1 MLHLFSETNTKV
13 TIIIHK
19 KRHCVNAAYINSER
33 FSGYTLCSTYLL
45 ISRSD
50 MMAVWVQKRPRC
62 PRIRRVPGLHLPLVC

>member
-19 KRHCVNAAYINSER
+19 KRHRVNAAYINSER

-50 MMAVWVQKRPRC
+50 MMAV
-62 PRIRRVPGLHLPLVC
+62 RV